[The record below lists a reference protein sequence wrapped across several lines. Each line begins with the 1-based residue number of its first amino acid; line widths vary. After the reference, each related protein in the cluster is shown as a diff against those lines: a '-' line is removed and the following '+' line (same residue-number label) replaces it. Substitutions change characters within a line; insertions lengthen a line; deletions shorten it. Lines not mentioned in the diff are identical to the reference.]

1 MHPIFQSVA
10 EALDFMI
17 ESIYCL
23 RNLLGIPLTGD
34 FLQAEGGLESRLG
47 REISNRTF
55 QSMDE
60 SLQVVILKV
69 FDRAVDGFHLLG
81 KVVQKQKRQLI

>member
-1 MHPIFQSVA
+1 MHPILQSDA

-17 ESIYCL
+17 ERVYCL
-23 RNLLGIPLTGD
+23 RDLLGIPLTGD
-34 FLQAEGGLESRLG
+34 FLQAEGGLESGLG
-47 REISNRTF
+47 REISYRTF

-69 FDRAVDGFHLLG
+69 VDRAMNGFHLLG